1 MIVERHREVV
11 LYQDVQDFSDS
22 VFAQQIPL
30 VTEIQ
35 RQYSTVI
42 NLTLSPLTS
51 TVINLPI
58 NLPYT
63 IVNTVVYVQNLQVNR
78 LYVDVSPTG
87 LILFSIVSPI
97 FYQLTGYT
105 NVTVPVYGHE
115 DVIVNPVIFTGTI
128 IMSLANMSQ
137 STVSIWITLEGLYSL
152 YNLAQISP
160 YIYKP

>member
-11 LYQDVQDFSDS
+11 LYQDVQDFSSS
-22 VFAQQIPL
+22 VFAQQMPL

-63 IVNTVVYVQNLQVNR
+63 IVNTVVYVRNLQVNR
-78 LYVDVSPTG
+78 LYVEVSPTS
-87 LILFSIVSPI
+87 LILFSAVSPI
-97 FYQLTGYT
+97 FYQLTEYT
-105 NVTVPVYGHE
+105 NVTVPVYDHE
-115 DVIVNPVIFTGTI
+115 NVIENPVIFTDTI
-128 IMSLANMSQ
+128 VISLANMSQ
-137 STVSIWITLEGLYSL
+137 NTVSVWITLEGLYSL
-152 YNLAQISP
+152 YSLAQVSP

>member
-1 MIVERHREVV
+1 MIVRQHKEIVM
-11 LYQDVQDFSDS
+11 YKDVQDFSSS

-42 NLTLSPLTS
+42 NLTLDPLAS
-51 TVINLPI
+51 TIVILPI

-78 LYVDVSPTG
+78 LYVDASPTS
-87 LILFSIVSPI
+87 LILFSMVSPI

-105 NVTVPVYGHE
+105 NITVPVYGHE
-115 DVIVNPVIFTGTI
+115 DVIVNPVLFTGTI
-128 IMSLANMSQ
+128 VMSLSNMSQ
-137 STVSIWITLEGLYSL
+137 NTVKVWITLEGLYSL
-152 YNLAQISP
+152 YDLAQISP